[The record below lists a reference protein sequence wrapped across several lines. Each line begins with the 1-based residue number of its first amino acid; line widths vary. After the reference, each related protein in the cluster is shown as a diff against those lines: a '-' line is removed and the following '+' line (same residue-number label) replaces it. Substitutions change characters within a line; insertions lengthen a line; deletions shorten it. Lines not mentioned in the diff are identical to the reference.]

1 MATPT
6 TLRVTIDHA
15 IRMPKH
21 ADVLAELKKRLSFPN
36 PAREALAR
44 RGQHPGR
51 VPETWCAVEASQE
64 SGEVVVPR
72 GALPHVIEALRA
84 AGVTPEWQ
92 ARVTYDRDAVV
103 TPLDQLAVQGRDY
116 QVEAVE
122 KCAAQ
127 RQGVVGLPCGG
138 GKTMVGALLTAHL
151 GQRAVVCCPTT
162 DIRDQWVETLR
173 RVSGGKLKI
182 RVIGG
187 DVDWSGVSLSPREVA
202 VGVDDSLA
210 SDRAVPMLRSAGL
223 LIFDECHRLA
233 SKTWRAIVGVC
244 AARWR
249 IGFTATPERADGW
262 DLLLPLLLGPVL
274 LERSQRWLVE
284 QGYLAQP
291 TVYALAVPTTSS
303 ASDFVYRVMCGSCG
317 RESSVD
323 PDKVKTGLLKCKATI
338 GRGSKRDVCNAPI
351 AGDAQ
356 VSKTFNTGKAGSRV
370 AKDPARVGLV
380 LDMVR
385 WAHARGRVVLVLL
398 GRVSAVPVLVRELAG
413 HGIEAVGL
421 TGKEPRPK
429 RAEALRRVRAGHVR
443 VVVAT
448 TVADEGLDLPE
459 ADTLVSANPG
469 KASGATTQRVG
480 RICRPK
486 GLEPLVFD
494 VVDGGSNYARQWSAR
509 SSAYRKAYGDVAVP
523 HRRPLSWSE
532 VLAVVERKQG
542 KVGGNGVA

>member
-1 MATPT
+1 MPQIPI
-6 TLRVTIDHA
+6 TIDHV
-15 IRMPKH
+15 IRIPASHK
-21 ADVLAELKKRLSFPN
+21 ALVAELRKRLTYPN
-36 PAREALAR
+36 PERDKLAR
-44 RGQHPGR
+44 AGRPLGR
-51 VPETWCAVEASQE
+51 VPEHWCAVEQAAG
-64 SGEVVVPR
+64 SGEVTVPR
-72 GALPHVIEALRA
+72 GAIDHVIAALKETDN
-84 AGVTPEWQ
+84 TPAWS
-92 ARVTYDRDAVV
+92 ARVTYDRDARV

-122 KCAAQ
+122 KCASG
-127 RQGVVGLPCGG
+127 RQGVVNLPCGG

-151 GQRAVVCCPTT
+151 GQRAVIVCPTT
-162 DIRDQWVETLR
+162 DIRDQWFETLK

-187 DVDWSGVSLSPREVA
+187 DTDWSGASLSPGEVA
-202 VGVDDSLA
+202 VGVDDSLVA
-210 SDRAVPMLRSAGL
+210 DRAVPLLRSAGL
-223 LIFDECHRLA
+223 LIFDEAHRLA

-291 TVYALAVPTTSS
+291 TVYALAVPTRTT
-303 ASDFVYRVMCGSCG
+303 ASDYVYRVTCETCQ
-317 RESSVD
+317 RDLTVD
-323 PDKVKTGLLKCKATI
+323 PDEVKTGLVRCKNTVGA
-338 GRGSKRDVCNAPI
+338 GRKRDVCNAPI
-351 AGDAQ
+351 PWDAA
-356 VSKTFNTGKAGSRV
+356 VSKTFNTGKAGSRI
-370 AKDPARVGLV
+370 AKDPGRVGLV
-380 LDMVR
+380 LDLVR

-398 GRVSAVPVLVRELAG
+398 ARVTAVPALVRELAG
-413 HGIEAVGL
+413 VGIDAVGL
-421 TGKEPRPK
+421 TGKETRQS
-429 RAEALRRVRAGHVR
+429 RVNALRRVRAGQVR

-459 ADTLVSANPG
+459 ADTLVNANPG
-469 KASGATTQRVG
+469 KASGSATQRVG

-494 VVDGGSNYARQWSAR
+494 LVDGGSNFARQWSAR
-509 SSAYRKAYGDVAVP
+509 SSAYRKAYGDMAVP

-532 VLAVVERKQG
+532 VRALVERRPSK
-542 KVGGNGVA
+542 

>member
-1 MATPT
+1 MSV
-6 TLRVTIDHA
+6 LRITIDHS
-15 IRMPKH
+15 IRFP
-21 ADVLAELKKRLSFPN
+21 AASGQVVTELRKLLTYEN
-36 PAREALAR
+36 PEREKFLRAGR
-44 RGQHPGR
+44 PVGR
-51 VPETWCAVEASQE
+51 VPEHWCAVEQQAG

-72 GALPHVIEALRA
+72 GAVAQVREACKA
-84 AGVTPEWQ
+84 AGVEIEWS
-92 ARVTYDRDAVV
+92 ARVTWDQTAKT
-103 TPLDQLAVQGRDY
+103 TPLDALDVQGRDY

-122 KCAAQ
+122 KCAAGK
-127 RQGVVGLPCGG
+127 QGVVVLPCGG

-151 GQRAVVCCPTT
+151 GQRAVIVCPTT

-187 DVDWSGVSLSPREVA
+187 DTDWSGVTLAPGEVA
-202 VGVDDSLA
+202 VGVDDSLTA
-210 SDRAVPMLRSAGL
+210 DRAVPMLRSAGL
-223 LIFDECHRLA
+223 LIFDEAHRLA
-233 SKTWRAIVGVC
+233 SKTWRAIVSVC

-291 TVYALAVPTTSS
+291 TVYALAVQTQTSTT
-303 ASDFVYRVMCGSCG
+303 DYVYRALCDTCKRDVT
-317 RESSVD
+317 VD
-323 PDKVKTGLLKCKATI
+323 PDAIKTGLVKCTNTVGT
-338 GRGSKRDVCNAPI
+338 GRKRDVCNAPI
-351 AGDAQ
+351 PWDAA
-356 VSKTFNTGKAGSRV
+356 VSKTFNTGRAGTRM
-370 AKDPARVGLV
+370 AKDPARVGLL
-380 LDMVR
+380 LDVVR

-398 GRVSAVPVLVRELAG
+398 ARVTAVPALVRDLAG
-413 HGIEAVGL
+413 VGIDAVGL
-421 TGKEPRPK
+421 TGKET
-429 RAEALRRVRAGHVR
+429 RASRVNALRRVRAGQVR

-459 ADTLVSANPG
+459 ADTLVNANPG
-469 KASGATTQRVG
+469 KASGTSTQRVG

-494 VVDGGSNYARQWSAR
+494 LVDGGTNFARQWSAR

-532 VLAVVERKQG
+532 VRAIVDQRQRK
-542 KVGGNGVA
+542 VA